1 MAEKLSREKIQRE
14 LSRYLQEGE
23 SLLVWGYATL
33 GLKNCYLGLTD
44 RRLLVNE
51 RTIKDE
57 DKAMEEILLA
67 DVAEVRVKKPFVLPL
82 DQYLLG
88 LLVKRR
94 HLEIKTHSGRRFTF
108 VLQKWPQIQGNE
120 TVAESIL
127 AELQA
132 RIPGLQT
139 GR

>member
-23 SLLVWGYATL
+23 SLLVWGYASL
-33 GLKNCYLGLTD
+33 GIKSCYLGLTD

-57 DKAMEEILLA
+57 DKAMEEVLLA
-67 DVAEVRVKKPFVLPL
+67 DIAEVRVKKPFFLPL
-82 DQYLLG
+82 DQYLAG
-88 LLVKRR
+88 LLMKRR

-108 VLQKWPQIQGNE
+108 ILQRWPQVQGNE
-120 TVAESIL
+120 TVAETIL
-127 AELQA
+127 AELRA
-132 RIPGLQT
+132 RVPGLQI
-139 GR
+139 GS

>member
-23 SLLVWGYATL
+23 NLLIWGYATL
-33 GLKNCYLGLTD
+33 GIKSCYLGLTD

-57 DKAMEEILLA
+57 DKAMEEVLLA
-67 DVAEVRVKKPFVLPL
+67 DIAEARLKKPFFLPL
-82 DQYLLG
+82 DQYLAG
-88 LLVKRR
+88 LLVKQR

-108 VLQKWPQIQGNE
+108 VLQKWPQVKGNE

-127 AELQA
+127 AELKA
-132 RIPGLQT
+132 RVPGLQT
-139 GR
+139 GS

>member
-14 LSRYLQEGE
+14 LSKHLQEGE
-23 SLLVWGYATL
+23 NLLVWGYATL

-57 DKAMEEILLA
+57 DKALEEVLLA
-67 DVAEVRVKKPFVLPL
+67 DIAEVRVKKPFVLPL

-88 LLVKRR
+88 LLIKRR
-94 HLEIKTHSGRRFTF
+94 HLEIRTHSGRHLTF
-108 VLQKWPQIQGNE
+108 ILQRWPQIQGNE

-132 RIPGLQT
+132 RIPGLRT
-139 GR
+139 A

>member
-14 LSRYLQEGE
+14 LSGYLQEGE
-23 SLLVWGYATL
+23 SLLVWGYASL
-33 GLKNCYLGLTD
+33 GLKSCYIGLTD

-57 DKAMEEILLA
+57 DKAMEEVLLA
-67 DVAEVRVKKPFVLPL
+67 DIAEARVKKPFFLPL

-94 HLEIKTHSGRRFTF
+94 RLEIKTHSGRHFTF
-108 VLQKWPQIQGNE
+108 VLQKWPQIKGNE
-120 TVAESIL
+120 TAAESIL

-139 GR
+139 GS